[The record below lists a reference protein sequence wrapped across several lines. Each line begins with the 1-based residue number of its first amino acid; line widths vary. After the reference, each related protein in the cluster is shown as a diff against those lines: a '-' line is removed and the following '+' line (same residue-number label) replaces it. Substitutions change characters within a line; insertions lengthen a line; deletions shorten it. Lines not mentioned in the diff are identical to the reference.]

1 MLFHVSCQTP
11 SIISP
16 CQLVS
21 WLYINF
27 EVLQCNEMQCNVLP
41 VLPEVLIVLQVL
53 SCQGSPCG
61 QNMTTLSCYGSSSV

>member
-1 MLFHVSCQTP
+1 MLFYVSCQTP

-27 EVLQCNEMQCNVLP
+27 EVLLTAMLQQCPASPARGIDCPAGSVLP
-41 VLPEVLIVLQVL
+41 GLTLWAEYDYSVLLWV
-53 SCQGSPCG
+53 
-61 QNMTTLSCYGSSSV
+61 